1 MNMSNES
8 NKTNNKSNKTNHHDY
23 PSLNDYE
30 IVLLGVFFPIIL
42 PIIVFQLQLKVYAIM
57 LISIIIGI
65 TYATFTIKT
74 INSMIGSI
82 LMLLFG
88 VITVAYS
95 ITPVND
101 NIRVLSFIIP
111 LIIGLAGTYA
121 INYYIKNNNA
131 NNSIHNV
138 NINSKNDD
146 TYFTM

>member
-1 MNMSNES
+1 MSNESNES
-8 NKTNNKSNKTNHHDY
+8 NKTNHHNY
-23 PSLNDYE
+23 PSLNDYA

-42 PIIVFQLQLKVYAIM
+42 PIIVFQLQLKAYVIM
-57 LISIIIGI
+57 LIGIMIGI
-65 TYATFTIKT
+65 TYATLTIKT

-88 VITVAYS
+88 VITVVYS

-101 NIRVLSFIIP
+101 NIRVLSFILP
-111 LIIGLAGTYA
+111 LIISLAGTYT

-131 NNSIHNV
+131 NDSIHNV
-138 NINSKNDD
+138 NINSKNDN